1 MEEAEILLRNAME
14 HHGAAVYRLALCRMQ
29 SVQDAEDVY
38 QDVFLRLLGQ
48 EASAWDGEHLR
59 AWLLR
64 CTVNRCHD
72 LHRFRLRRPV
82 LALADLPETAAEADS
97 GAAELWDAVAHLP
110 EKLRVPIHL
119 YYAEGYSTE
128 EIAGLLDIPAATVR
142 TRLRRARKR
151 LKDLLGGDDHEEER
165 LSEFDGA
172 YPAPAGLNDRVLSA
186 ARQTAGAQK
195 ETTGPK
201 HLAPGKRRPV
211 LRAAVCAACALA
223 LVVGSVT
230 LGPIGGGEPG
240 ESGAPVTALPSFSF
254 GLTAYAADTG
264 ERYEANANG
273 GLAFSTAG
281 QVSWSAEGGHYTG
294 CLFQVTGEN
303 IRTIS
308 LAIDREALYRSRTLT
323 NLSREEV
330 QNYLDAEANG
340 TEYRLSSGEGV
351 IHAVYGEEEE
361 GPLTMEVVTDLGAAV
376 TEGYD
381 PEVRYGF
388 LIPDTG
394 DIDWDRDPRAANQES
409 IDRMD
414 GARLTVTVT
423 FTDGSEQT
431 KTYTLSTGRLK
442 VEYDANSPGGILLP
456 QLAGDEDPW
465 LYGVYAVDETA
476 SRFLQWPVQ
485 GANTISLSNPYG
497 TPRWQP
503 GGKTCETHTGIDI
516 AAPEGEAV
524 LAAAGGTVV
533 ESGYDVERGNYVVI
547 DHGDGLSTLYGQCRD
562 FTVEE
567 GDTVRAGEMI
577 GAVGKTGMATGAH
590 LHFEVRQDG
599 EPQNP
604 VAYFDSDVRD
614 TLRMG

>member
-1 MEEAEILLRNAME
+1 MKKNDYQNLME
-14 HHGAAVYRLALCRMQ
+14 HIQ
-29 SVQDAEDVY
+29 
-38 QDVFLRLLGQ
+38 
-48 EASAWDGEHLR
+48 
-59 AWLLR
+59 
-64 CTVNRCHD
+64 
-72 LHRFRLRRPV
+72 P
-82 LALADLPETAAEADS
+82 
-97 GAAELWDAVAHLP
+97 
-110 EKLRVPIHL
+110 
-119 YYAEGYSTE
+119 
-128 EIAGLLDIPAATVR
+128 
-142 TRLRRARKR
+142 
-151 LKDLLGGDDHEEER
+151 
-165 LSEFDGA
+165 
-172 YPAPAGLNDRVLSA
+172 PAGLNDRVLSA

-240 ESGAPVTALPSFSF
+240 ESGAPVTALSSFSF
-254 GLTAYAADTG
+254 GLTAYAADMG

-394 DIDWDRDPRAANQES
+394 DIDWDRDPRVANQES

>member
-330 QNYLDAEANG
+330 QNYLEAEANG

>member
-97 GAAELWDAVAHLP
+97 GAAELWDAVARLP

-119 YYAEGYSTE
+119 YYAEGIPRRRSPGCWTFRRPRSAPGSAGPEKDSKTCWE
-128 EIAGLLDIPAATVR
+128 ETTMKKNDYQNLMEHIQP
-142 TRLRRARKR
+142 
-151 LKDLLGGDDHEEER
+151 
-165 LSEFDGA
+165 
-172 YPAPAGLNDRVLSA
+172 PAGLNDRVLSA

-394 DIDWDRDPRAANQES
+394 DIDWDRDPRVANQES

>member
-1 MEEAEILLRNAME
+1 MKKNDYQNLME
-14 HHGAAVYRLALCRMQ
+14 HIQ
-29 SVQDAEDVY
+29 
-38 QDVFLRLLGQ
+38 
-48 EASAWDGEHLR
+48 
-59 AWLLR
+59 
-64 CTVNRCHD
+64 
-72 LHRFRLRRPV
+72 P
-82 LALADLPETAAEADS
+82 
-97 GAAELWDAVAHLP
+97 
-110 EKLRVPIHL
+110 
-119 YYAEGYSTE
+119 
-128 EIAGLLDIPAATVR
+128 
-142 TRLRRARKR
+142 
-151 LKDLLGGDDHEEER
+151 
-165 LSEFDGA
+165 
-172 YPAPAGLNDRVLSA
+172 PAGLNDRVLSA

-240 ESGAPVTALPSFSF
+240 ESGAPVTALPAFSF

-273 GLAFSTAG
+273 GLAFSSAG
-281 QVSWSAEGGHYTG
+281 ASRWSAESGHYTG
-294 CLFQVTGEN
+294 CLFQVTGDD
-303 IRTIS
+303 IQTVS

-323 NLSREEV
+323 DLPREEV
-330 QNYLDAEANG
+330 QKYLEAEASG
-340 TEYRLSSGEGV
+340 TEYQLPGDGDV
-351 IHAVYGEEEE
+351 ITAVYSEGEED
-361 GPLTMEVVTDLGAAV
+361 PLTLDVVTDLGASV
-376 TEGYD
+376 TEDYD
-381 PEVRYGF
+381 PEARYGF
-388 LIPDTG
+388 LIQDTG
-394 DIDWDRDPRAANQES
+394 DIDWEGDPRAANQES
-409 IDRMD
+409 IDRLD

-423 FTDGSEQT
+423 FTDGTEQT
-431 KTYTLSTGRLK
+431 KTYQLSTGKLR
-442 VEYDANSPGGILLP
+442 VEYGEDGTLTLLP
-456 QLAGDEDPW
+456 QLAGDEDPYI
-465 LYGVYAVDETA
+465 YGVYAVDETA

-503 GGKTCETHTGIDI
+503 GGETYEAHTGIDI
-516 AAPEGEAV
+516 AAPEGQAV

-533 ESGYDVERGNYVVI
+533 ESGYDVERGNYLI
-547 DHGDGLSTLYGQCRD
+547 LDHGDGLSTLYGQCRD

-577 GAVGKTGMATGAH
+577 GAVGSTGMSTGPH
-590 LHFEVRQDG
+590 LHFEVRQDD

>member
-1 MEEAEILLRNAME
+1 MKKRDYQNLME
-14 HHGAAVYRLALCRMQ
+14 HIQ
-29 SVQDAEDVY
+29 
-38 QDVFLRLLGQ
+38 
-48 EASAWDGEHLR
+48 
-59 AWLLR
+59 
-64 CTVNRCHD
+64 
-72 LHRFRLRRPV
+72 P
-82 LALADLPETAAEADS
+82 
-97 GAAELWDAVAHLP
+97 
-110 EKLRVPIHL
+110 
-119 YYAEGYSTE
+119 
-128 EIAGLLDIPAATVR
+128 
-142 TRLRRARKR
+142 
-151 LKDLLGGDDHEEER
+151 
-165 LSEFDGA
+165 
-172 YPAPAGLNDRVLSA
+172 PAGLNDRVLSA
-186 ARQTAGAQK
+186 ARQQAA
-195 ETTGPK
+195 ETGKQPSGPK
-201 HLAPGKRRPV
+201 RLAPGKRRPV

-230 LGPIGGGEPG
+230 LGPIGGGETVAD
-240 ESGAPVTALPSFSF
+240 GAPVTALPALSF

-281 QVSWSAEGGHYTG
+281 QGSWSAGDGHYTG

-323 NLSREEV
+323 DLSREEV
-330 QNYLDAEANG
+330 QNYLEAEANG
-340 TEYRLSSGEGV
+340 TEYRLPNGEGV
-351 IHAVYGEEEE
+351 INAVYSDEEE
-361 GPLTMEVVTDLGAAV
+361 GALTMEVVTDLGAAV

-394 DIDWDRDPRAANQES
+394 DIDWDGDPRAANQES
-409 IDRMD
+409 IDRLD

-442 VEYDANSPGGILLP
+442 VEYDANSPGGTLLP

-465 LYGVYAVDETA
+465 LYGVYVVDETA
-476 SRFLQWPVQ
+476 SRFLQWPVE

-503 GGKTCETHTGIDI
+503 GGETYKTHTGIDI
-516 AAPEGEAV
+516 AAPEDQAV

-533 ESGYDVERGNYVVI
+533 EFGYDVERGNYVVI
-547 DHGDGLSTLYGQCRD
+547 DHGDGLFTLYGQCRD

>member
-97 GAAELWDAVAHLP
+97 GAAELWDAVARLP

-119 YYAEGYSTE
+119 YYAEGIPRRRSPGCWTFRRPRSAPGSAGPEKDSKTCWE
-128 EIAGLLDIPAATVR
+128 ETTMKKNDYQNLMEHIQP
-142 TRLRRARKR
+142 
-151 LKDLLGGDDHEEER
+151 
-165 LSEFDGA
+165 
-172 YPAPAGLNDRVLSA
+172 PAGLNDRVLSA

>member
-1 MEEAEILLRNAME
+1 MKKNDYQNLME
-14 HHGAAVYRLALCRMQ
+14 HIQ
-29 SVQDAEDVY
+29 
-38 QDVFLRLLGQ
+38 
-48 EASAWDGEHLR
+48 
-59 AWLLR
+59 
-64 CTVNRCHD
+64 
-72 LHRFRLRRPV
+72 P
-82 LALADLPETAAEADS
+82 
-97 GAAELWDAVAHLP
+97 
-110 EKLRVPIHL
+110 
-119 YYAEGYSTE
+119 
-128 EIAGLLDIPAATVR
+128 
-142 TRLRRARKR
+142 
-151 LKDLLGGDDHEEER
+151 
-165 LSEFDGA
+165 
-172 YPAPAGLNDRVLSA
+172 PAGLNDRVLSA
-186 ARQTAGAQK
+186 ARQRAAEQ
-195 ETTGPK
+195 EPAGPK
-201 HLAPGKRRPV
+201 RLAPRKRRPV

-223 LVVGSVT
+223 LVAGSVT
-230 LGPIGGGEPG
+230 LGPIGGGE
-240 ESGAPVTALPSFSF
+240 SSADGAPVTGLPAFSF
-254 GLTAYAADTG
+254 GLTACAADTG
-264 ERYEANANG
+264 ETYEANANG
-273 GLAFSTAG
+273 GLAFSAAG
-281 QVSWSAEGGHYTG
+281 ATRWSAESGHYTG
-294 CLFQVTGEN
+294 CLFQVVGEN

-323 NLSREEV
+323 DLPGEEV
-330 QNYLDAEANG
+330 QKYLEAEASG
-340 TEYRLSSGEGV
+340 TEYQLPGGGDV
-351 IHAVYGEEEE
+351 IAAVYSEGEEE
-361 GPLTMEVVTDLGAAV
+361 PLTLEVVTDLGASV
-376 TEGYD
+376 TEDYD
-381 PEVRYGF
+381 PEARYGF

-394 DIDWDRDPRAANQES
+394 DIDWEGDPRTANQES
-409 IDRMD
+409 IDRLD

-423 FTDGSEQT
+423 FTDGTEQT
-431 KTYTLSTGRLK
+431 KIYTLSAGKLR
-442 VEYDANSPGGILLP
+442 VEYAWDGTMTLLP
-456 QLAGDEDPW
+456 QLAGDDDPW
-465 LYGVYAVDETA
+465 IYGVYAVDETA

>member
-1 MEEAEILLRNAME
+1 MKKNDYQNLME
-14 HHGAAVYRLALCRMQ
+14 HIQ
-29 SVQDAEDVY
+29 
-38 QDVFLRLLGQ
+38 
-48 EASAWDGEHLR
+48 
-59 AWLLR
+59 
-64 CTVNRCHD
+64 
-72 LHRFRLRRPV
+72 P
-82 LALADLPETAAEADS
+82 
-97 GAAELWDAVAHLP
+97 
-110 EKLRVPIHL
+110 
-119 YYAEGYSTE
+119 
-128 EIAGLLDIPAATVR
+128 
-142 TRLRRARKR
+142 
-151 LKDLLGGDDHEEER
+151 
-165 LSEFDGA
+165 
-172 YPAPAGLNDRVLSA
+172 PAGLNDRVLSA

-361 GPLTMEVVTDLGAAV
+361 
-376 TEGYD
+376 
-381 PEVRYGF
+381 
-388 LIPDTG
+388 
-394 DIDWDRDPRAANQES
+394 
-409 IDRMD
+409 
-414 GARLTVTVT
+414 
-423 FTDGSEQT
+423 
-431 KTYTLSTGRLK
+431 STGRLK